1 MSATPIRIHLDIAI
15 IGGGVAGLWLANRLT
30 GAGYQVALFESRALG
45 SDQTLASQGMIHG
58 GMKYTLSGTLTGA
71 SEAIAEMPRHWRA
84 CLCGEG
90 DVDLRNTRIL
100 SDHFFMWSS
109 ETMTSRLTT
118 FLASK
123 LTRGRVEHVADDK
136 RPPLLRNQ
144 HFSGS
149 LYRLEDLVLDTPSLV
164 TNLANNLPGKLFEID
179 PARTRLA
186 ASATGEAALWIE
198 QDEHTIEVTARR
210 IILTAGK
217 GNAALLQQ
225 LGLTQPAMQV
235 RPLQQ
240 VMVKHHYPHRFY
252 GHCLGAET
260 TPRLTISSHTTRYG
274 APVWYLGGNLAER
287 GAQQDA
293 ATVIESARQELAEL
307 MPWLDFIQAEWATL
321 PVERAEPLQRN
332 FARPDNAFAT
342 AVPGINNLL
351 LGWPTKLTLAPNLA
365 NEMLALLQNSGITPG
380 AGSHDLT
387 PLTNCLNR
395 PRIAQT
401 PWDIAFPPPPDT
413 DPTDEEASDVDR

>member
-1 MSATPIRIHLDIAI
+1 MPATPIRFHFDIAI
-15 IGGGVAGLWLANRLT
+15 IGGGVAGLWLANRLANT
-30 GAGYQVALFESRALG
+30 GYSLALFESKALG
-45 SDQTLASQGMIHG
+45 SDQTVASQGMIHG

-90 DVDLRNTRIL
+90 DVDLRNSRIL

-123 LTRGRVEHVADDK
+123 LTRGRVEPVADDK
-136 RPPLLRNQ
+136 RPPLLRNN

-149 LYRLEDLVLDTPSLV
+149 LYRLEDLVLDVPSLV
-164 TNLANNLPGKLFEID
+164 TNLAHNLPGRIFQIEESS
-179 PARTRLA
+179 TRLT
-186 ASATGEAALWIE
+186 ASAHGEVSLITE
-198 QDEHTIEVTARR
+198 QDGQSIEVTAQR
-210 IILTAGK
+210 IVLTAGK

-225 LGLTQPAMQV
+225 LGLQQPAMQV

-260 TPRLTISSHTTRYG
+260 TPRLTISSHTTSYG

-287 GAQQDA
+287 GVHQDA
-293 ATVIESARQELAEL
+293 ATLIESAKQELADL
-307 MPWLDFIQAEWATL
+307 MPWLDFSEAEWATL
-321 PVERAEPLQRN
+321 PVERAEPLQRH

-342 AVPGINNLL
+342 QVTGVNNLI

-365 NEMLALLQNSGITPG
+365 NEILALLNKDAITPG
-380 AGSHDLT
+380 SV
-387 PLTNCLNR
+387 TNEAAELGR
-395 PRIAQT
+395 HLMRAPIAKT
-401 PWDIAFPPPPDT
+401 PWDIAFPPPPDSSLT
-413 DPTDEEASDVDR
+413 DDEATDADT